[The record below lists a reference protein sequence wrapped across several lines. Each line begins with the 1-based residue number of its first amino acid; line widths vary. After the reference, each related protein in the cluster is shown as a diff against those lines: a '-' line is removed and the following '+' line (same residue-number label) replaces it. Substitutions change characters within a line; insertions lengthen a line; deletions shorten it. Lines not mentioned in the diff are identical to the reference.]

1 MSADWYGG
9 VLAQSSWHRLE
20 KLGQMPDAATM
31 IAKAEDTGAWPIDV
45 GLETMTTES
54 GLAVPGHGVVA
65 TYKDGSRR
73 CHKAVSERYHF
84 LDPKEWRATIEAA
97 VKAGAKPTG
106 AFALGKNGS
115 KVLATFEIGETGTN
129 SRARFK
135 NYLNMADSL
144 DQSCS
149 YVAGGSSIRVVCA
162 NTYAA
167 WMGRDG
173 NKAAKIRHTGSI
185 NERAEA
191 LREAI
196 EQHVQGGE
204 TIAALYRDARESR
217 LHFDDAEA
225 LLARLFPAPA
235 EEGRKRTRAMNKRAE
250 VVRAMALEENWEGET
265 LASLWN
271 GATWVVDRTLDSN
284 GNAEHRTGR
293 GGADTLEAMLFG
305 SRGQRIEKVRQVMVT
320 VLRPDGSEETVPA
333 HQAVQDG
340 ADPAQVG
347 HSMLKEMLN

>member
-9 VLAQSSWHRLE
+9 VLAESSWHRLE
-20 KLGQMPDAATM
+20 KIGVMPDAKTM
-31 IAKAEDTGAWPIDV
+31 IAKAETEGAWPIDV

-54 GLAVPGHGVVA
+54 GLKVPGHGIVA
-65 TYKDGSRR
+65 TYKDGSHR
-73 CHKAVSERYHF
+73 CHKAVSERYHY
-84 LDPKEWRATIEAA
+84 LDPKEWRATIAAA

-115 KVLATFEIGETGTN
+115 KVVATFEVGETGSN
-129 SRARFK
+129 GRARFK

-162 NTYAA
+162 NTFAA

-191 LREAI
+191 LRDAI
-196 EQHVQGGE
+196 EQHVAGGE
-204 TIAALYRDARESR
+204 QIAALYRDAREVQ
-217 LHFDDAEA
+217 LHQDDAEA
-225 LLARLFPAPA
+225 LIAQLFPAPDKA
-235 EEGRKRTRAMNKRAE
+235 GRKRTRALNRRAE
-250 VVRAMALEENWEGET
+250 VVTAMAREENWEGPT

-271 GATWVVDRTLDSN
+271 GATWIVDRKIE
-284 GNAEHRTGR
+284 GEKAVHRNGR

-305 SRGQRIEKVRQVMVT
+305 SRGQRIEKIRQVMVT
-320 VLRPDGSEETVPA
+320 VLRPDGSEESVPA
-333 HQAVQDG
+333 DQAIREG
-340 ADPAQVG
+340 ADEGQVG
-347 HSMLKEMLN
+347 AAMLKEMLN

>member
-20 KLGQMPDAATM
+20 KIGQMPDAATM
-31 IAKAEDTGAWPIDV
+31 IAKAEAEGAWPIAV
-45 GLETMTTES
+45 ELETMTTDS
-54 GLAVPGHGVVA
+54 GLTVPGHGVVA
-65 TYKDGSRR
+65 TYQDGSRR

-97 VKAGAKPTG
+97 TKAGAQPTG
-106 AFALGKNGS
+106 AFALGKTGS
-115 KVLATFEIGETGTN
+115 KVLATFEIGETGSN

-162 NTYAA
+162 NTFAA

-173 NKAAKIRHTGSI
+173 DRAAKIRHTGSI

-191 LREAI
+191 LRDAI
-196 EQHVQGGE
+196 HKHVTAGE
-204 TIAALYRDARESR
+204 TIAKLYHDAREVQ
-217 LHFDDAEA
+217 LHQDDAEA
-225 LLARLFPAPA
+225 LLAQLFPAPA
-235 EEGRKRTRAMNKRAE
+235 EDGRKRTRALGKRAE
-250 VVRAMALEENWEGET
+250 VVQAMALGENWEGPT

-271 GATWVVDRTLDSN
+271 GATWTVDRKFDDET
-284 GNAEHRTGR
+284 ATHRTGR

-320 VLRPDGSEETVPA
+320 VLRPDGTEEDVPA

-340 ADPAQVG
+340 ADPGQVG
-347 HSMLKEMLN
+347 KAILADMLN